1 MLNTCNVIS
10 QQWDSGVLEGTD
22 LYSFALQTLPW
33 TLGMEAAHETQWF
46 SDMQLLPSDTWYSL
60 MNLHL
65 PRAGIGDSCGNC
77 AATARDQ
84 IASITLGDMQLA
96 NGNATHTTE
105 KH

>member
-46 SDMQLLPSDTWYSL
+46 SDMQLLPSDT
-60 MNLHL
+60 
-65 PRAGIGDSCGNC
+65 
-77 AATARDQ
+77 
-84 IASITLGDMQLA
+84 
-96 NGNATHTTE
+96 
-105 KH
+105 